1 VDLYG
6 ILLFVHLTSIVAWV
20 GGGIML
26 EVIIEKAVASNDA
39 SRVKGLADDA
49 ETLGQRFFG
58 PSSGIALLAGVWLV
72 FEGGWGWGQP
82 FVWAGL
88 IGFALSTILG
98 FGILVPTG
106 KKVQEGL
113 AAPGAALDSV
123 RGEIVRL
130 RNISRLD
137 TLVLIVVI
145 FFMTVKPGT

>member
-1 VDLYG
+1 MDLYG
-6 ILLFVHLTSIVAWV
+6 ILLFVHVLAIAAWV

-39 SRVKGLADDA
+39 VRVKTLADDA

-58 PSSGIALLAGVWLV
+58 PSSGVALLAGILLV
-72 FEGGWGWGQP
+72 FQGDWGWGQP

-88 IGFALSTILG
+88 IGFAVSTVLG

-113 AAPGAALDSV
+113 AAPGASLDGV
-123 RGEIVRL
+123 RGELDRL